1 MKKIFIFT
9 LLSCITISLLAQITI
24 KDEIVERPVYKPQP
38 FDSLTNFTAQE
49 NFFNYKKYIGYE
61 LYCLP
66 FSTKYKFKKE
76 SDKNYSRIY
85 NSTFTVKDSSLIIEP
100 HKPFYEEDPLA
111 KMYFPDTTRL
121 NKQQQAS
128 YQNLKEKY
136 EKKFVRKTNICYPY
150 FFPNE
155 PKYLDGTPF
164 YTNPDSLSGHY
175 FTILDF
181 EFFKYNKYYSFEN
194 FDPGYDKFFKF
205 RVKLKNNL
213 TGDTLYWNTSSYH
226 DDPAMVLVPY
236 LVKQQQ
242 FKSKKFVTQRT
253 FTEKVDTHTGEIYTI
268 KPFETWE
275 CVDVAFVNTSKD
287 YFVHL
292 YYFLRNGDK
301 EITFESREINDEQ
314 CFITEEKYLFLE
326 AEKQR
331 KKEEI
336 ERERVERERMAK
348 EEKIKH
354 EKAIIEKYGS
364 KIGTYINNNQVVI
377 GMTAKMCE
385 ESWGRPINVYTTYL
399 QNQIYEQ
406 WVYDMGT
413 YLYFKNGILTAIQK

>member
-1 MKKIFIFT
+1 MNKIST
-9 LLSCITISLLAQITI
+9 LVFVLFVATALSAQISV
-24 KDEIVERPVYKPQP
+24 KDEIIETPVYKPIP

-49 NFFNYKKYIGYE
+49 NYLTYKKYIGYD

-66 FSTKYKFKKE
+66 FSTKYHFKKE

-85 NSTFTVKDSSLIIEP
+85 GSTFTTSDSSLIIEP
-100 HKPFYEEDPLA
+100 HKPYYEEDPVA
-111 KMYFPDTTRL
+111 KTFFPDTTRL
-121 NKQQQAS
+121 NRQQLAS
-128 YQNLKEKY
+128 YHNLRDNY
-136 EKKFVRKTNICYPY
+136 EKSFIRKTNLYNPFI
-150 FFPNE
+150 FKNE
-155 PKYLDGTPF
+155 PKYLDGTPI

-181 EFFKYNKYYSFEN
+181 DFFKYNRYYSFED
-194 FDPGYDKFFKF
+194 FDSGDDKFFKF
-205 RVKLKNNL
+205 RVKLRNKL

-236 LVKQQQ
+236 WVKQQQ
-242 FKSKKFVTQRT
+242 LKGKKFVTQRT

-268 KPFETWE
+268 RPFETWE
-275 CVDVAFVNTSKD
+275 CIDVAFVNTSKD
-287 YFVHL
+287 YLVHL

-301 EITFESREINDEQ
+301 EVTFENREINDEQ

-331 KKEEI
+331 RKEEI
-336 ERERVERERMAK
+336 ERERLEHERMAK

-354 EKAIIEKYGS
+354 EKTMIEIYGTKLGS
-364 KIGTYINNNQVVI
+364 YINNNQVVI
-377 GMTAKMCE
+377 GMTTKMCE